1 MDLQQEWKNLNTEMI
16 NNDSTQISSIRLDAK
31 SHSLIQDLIF
41 KLKWKLRWIRIIDLP
56 ILAVALFIRGD
67 LQILLLIIFITY
79 EAFRAFGV
87 VAFNKIK
94 TGVDYTSSTKQV
106 LETNLKAVRRILR
119 VENIYGFIFIPLSG
133 PTGLLAYLLYKHQSF
148 EQVVQRPNFFLQMSL
163 MALISIPLIYLGR
176 RMNNS
181 IFSSQIKDLNKKI
194 GELS

>member
-31 SHSLIQDLIF
+31 SHSLMQDLIF

-148 EQVVQRPNFFLQMSL
+148 EQVVERPNFFLQMSL